1 MEQIINYNA
10 KNGQETCSINNI
22 NIHSSYNPE
31 KEAERFVNLIEAT
44 INPSIIFITEP
55 GFSYCAKYLKQ
66 RFPNSKLMTPGIPT
80 DDSSPSTPRTS
91 AFSARETA
99 NKQKINIISNQFFV
113 L

>member
-66 RFPNSKLMTPGIPT
+66 RLHDLVYEYNRYNTNVITIIIDEKKYKLAT
-80 DDSSPSTPRTS
+80 
-91 AFSARETA
+91 FC
-99 NKQKINIISNQFFV
+99 
-113 L
+113 